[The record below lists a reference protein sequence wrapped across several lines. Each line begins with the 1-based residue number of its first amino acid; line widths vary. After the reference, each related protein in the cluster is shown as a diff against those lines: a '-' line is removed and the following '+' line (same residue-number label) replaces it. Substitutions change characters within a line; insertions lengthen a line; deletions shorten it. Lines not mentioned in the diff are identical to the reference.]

1 METTID
7 AGYSVRLAD
16 VAARAATL
24 VGPSLAEA
32 FRTRP
37 EVAFKRDRH
46 DPVTVHDKAAEAT
59 IRDFILAEEP
69 DSTVVGEED
78 GTRGDGRVHWY
89 VDPIDG
95 TANFARGL
103 PFWCTSIGAVV
114 DGVVVAGAIAD
125 PVRGD
130 LFTASTSGAWCNGE
144 PMRSTGAVEE
154 TAAMLVTSYPGAHG
168 IAADRD
174 RVLARTAELI
184 TTYATVRRPGSTALN
199 LAYVAAGWVDVALG
213 VGINAWDVAAGA
225 ILVQQAGGH
234 YFGLR
239 GGDAADGTDTDP
251 DGPVWARPG
260 YLAMVGTLDPAVT
273 TIRSLFAEAYQLN
286 GL

>member
-1 METTID
+1 MSD
-7 AGYSVRLAD
+7 PGYTDRLAD
-16 VAARAATL
+16 VAAKAVTL
-24 VGPSLAEA
+24 VGPALAEA

-59 IRDFILAEEP
+59 IRDFLMAEVP
-69 DSTVVGEED
+69 DSTVVGEEA
-78 GTRGDGRVHWY
+78 GTSGGGRVHWY

-103 PFWCTSIGAVV
+103 PFWCTSIGAVL
-114 DGVVVAGAIAD
+114 DGVPVAGAIYD

-130 LFTASTSGAWCNGE
+130 LFTASASGAWCNGE
-144 PMRSTGAVEE
+144 PMRATGVAEE
-154 TAAMLVTSYPGAHG
+154 TAAMLVTSYPGAGG
-168 IAADRD
+168 IEHDRD

-184 TTYATVRRPGSTALN
+184 ATYATVRRPGSTALN
-199 LAYVAAGWVDVALG
+199 LAYVAAGRVDVALG
-213 VGINAWDVAAGA
+213 IGINAWDVAAGA
-225 ILVQQAGGH
+225 LMVRQAGGH

-239 GGDAADGTDTDP
+239 RTGAVPLSGDAA
-251 DGPVWARPG
+251 WQRPG
-260 YLAMVGTLDPAVT
+260 YLALVGTLDPEAT
-273 TIRSLFAEAYQLN
+273 TVRSLFASTYDIV